1 MLINFKNLK
10 HENKSIEFDETV
22 TVSEAKI
29 KVGEAYEVEPNLLK
43 LIYAG
48 AVLKDDQKLASL
60 NIPQT
65 GFIVAMSSK
74 PKTVQPTTTTS
85 TSTVPS
91 VTIPTPTV
99 VPSVT
104 TTTTPASAPA
114 PTSTDQPS
122 EMPPNVS
129 RYFIRW
135 ITHPAVSVILQ
146 INPVILIQLLRQ
158 DSVLAPY
165 FSENLDNFRSMLDNI
180 EQYIDPN
187 TLNNNNEID
196 EDDDEIG
203 QLPIPPSL
211 PQGASQVQLTQEEKA
226 DLDSLIQFATEMGV
240 NSSIAIQYFMACEK
254 NKELAMDLIM
264 QERFQ

>member
-1 MLINFKNLK
+1 
-10 HENKSIEFDETV
+10 IEFDETV
-22 TVSEAKI
+22 TVSEAKV

-74 PKTVQPTTTTS
+74 PKTVQPTTTSTTTTS

-99 VPSVT
+99 VPSVTT

-135 ITHPAVSVILQ
+135 ITHPAV
-146 INPVILIQLLRQ
+146 
-158 DSVLAPY
+158 
-165 FSENLDNFRSMLDNI
+165 
-180 EQYIDPN
+180 
-187 TLNNNNEID
+187 
-196 EDDDEIG
+196 
-203 QLPIPPSL
+203 
-211 PQGASQVQLTQEEKA
+211 
-226 DLDSLIQFATEMGV
+226 
-240 NSSIAIQYFMACEK
+240 
-254 NKELAMDLIM
+254 
-264 QERFQ
+264 